1 MKPKHWFVFI
11 TLGLVWSASFLWIK
25 IAIEEL
31 GPFTT
36 VAYRLL
42 LGLVFAGG
50 IVFFRRSQWPR
61 NLKEWTPFLV
71 LGLTNMALPFFLI
84 TWGEQYIDSA
94 VASILNATVPLFTLL
109 IAHFFLQDDRITL
122 QKTVGLL
129 IGFGGVVIL
138 LSKDIGDSHSSVLGQ
153 FAVIFAAVLYGIS
166 GVYARKNTGH
176 VEGIARGAS
185 PLVSATVI
193 IWIAALAAENPIQ
206 IPRFPLTWVALL
218 WLGVLGSGLA
228 FIMVFYLIHE
238 IGPTRTS
245 MITYLFPVGGVILG
259 VIFLNEQTSW
269 QLIAGS
275 LFIILSLVVVNW
287 KTSEEIK

>member
-11 TLGLVWSASFLWIK
+11 TLGVVWSASFLWIK

-31 GPFTT
+31 GPFTI

-50 IVFFRRSQWPR
+50 IVFLGRSQWPR
-61 NLKEWTPFLV
+61 NLKEWTPFFV

-84 TWGEQYIDSA
+84 TWGELFIDSA

-109 IAHFFLQDDRITL
+109 IAHFFLQDDKMTL
-122 QKTVGLL
+122 QKTLGLL

-138 LSKDIGDSHSSVLGQ
+138 LSKDLGASHGSVIGQL
-153 FAVIFAAVLYGIS
+153 AVILAAILYGIS

-193 IWIAALAAENPIQ
+193 IWVAAFAAESPVQ
-206 IPRFPLTWVALL
+206 VPVLPLTWVALL

-259 VIFLNEQTSW
+259 VFFLNEQPSW

-275 LFIILSLVVVNW
+275 LLIILSLVVVNW
-287 KTSEEIK
+287 KTSEIK